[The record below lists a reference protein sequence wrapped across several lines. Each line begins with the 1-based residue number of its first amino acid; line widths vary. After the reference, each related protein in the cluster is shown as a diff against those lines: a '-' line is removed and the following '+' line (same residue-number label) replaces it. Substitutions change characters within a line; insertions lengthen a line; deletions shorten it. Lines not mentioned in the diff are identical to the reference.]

1 MATPKKFRFG
11 STSVTEAIGDV
22 VRRGQTGHG
31 DLHYDRVD
39 LDRIEPDPENPRQ
52 LQLTDDE
59 FARLSD
65 ADWVR
70 KARAGDDLDDR
81 TRVLVR
87 LRDLADSMIEN
98 DVLEPIRVFRHGSR
112 YRIAYGERRYWGARL
127 AGLKDIPARISDQRP
142 SKVRTLQLVEN
153 LHRDDLDLAAR
164 MRNVIAVLGELAE
177 EGEATAERFGGLVG
191 MGERNARRYFRV
203 ATGPQDVVDAVLGGK
218 IVRDL
223 AAAASVSAIGDD
235 ARRLAVLANLG
246 SGMSL
251 VDALEAVERAFNPP
265 QKQARGRPATK
276 VTLGT
281 TANAGVVREIM
292 QRVLGKDALPDLEW
306 DDYRAVSKAWKAFL
320 ADLERSL

>member
-1 MATPKKFRFG
+1 MGTPKKFRFG

-22 VRRGQTGHG
+22 VRRGQTGHA

-39 LDRIEPDPENPRQ
+39 LDRIEPDPENPRH
-52 LQLTDDE
+52 LRLTDDE
-59 FARLSD
+59 FAQLSD
-65 ADWVR
+65 VDWVR
-70 KARAGDDLDDR
+70 KARAGDGLDDR

-112 YRIAYGERRYWGARL
+112 YRVAYGERRYWGARL

-177 EGEATAERFGGLVG
+177 EGEATAERFGNLVG

-203 ATGPQDVVDAVLGGK
+203 ATGPQDVIDAVLGGK
-218 IVRDL
+218 IIREL
-223 AAAASVSAIGDD
+223 AVAASVSAISEDS
-235 ARRLAVLANLG
+235 RRLAVLGNLG

-251 VDALEAVERAFNPP
+251 VDALAAVERAFNPP

-276 VTLGT
+276 VTLGA

-292 QRVLGKDALPDLEW
+292 QRVLGEEALPDLEW
-306 DDYRAVSKAWKAFL
+306 DDYRAVSKAWRAFL